1 MAPQP
6 EKTDLQAI
14 LQTPEAQKLIA
25 EAAAK
30 AVGEIARAQGNAL
43 NGESAESVLS
53 KMALAIAE
61 ISHQGSG
68 RVRPVAPE
76 VMAQRQEA
84 SRKLHAL
91 LAEVGSHVKRAKDND
106 DTEAMKKWMPRYQVV
121 AKIFF
126 NEQFIEPFTRAP
138 RPGDPPI
145 PSIITWSGPPN
156 DALVPLNDI
165 AKRLKQL
172 FKESVG
178 TAAKLEPISGPNGGQ
193 VAPDRRQYWMTF
205 EGRVVQGSAPP
216 RARVLDALS
225 DDPDYKPQNDPTAPF
240 VNILGT
246 VHPATPQKAGDVA
259 TLAAGAR

>member
-6 EKTDLQAI
+6 EKIDLQAI
-14 LQTPEAQKLIA
+14 LQTPEAQKAIA
-25 EAAAK
+25 EAVASAVAK
-30 AVGEIARAQGNAL
+30 QAPSGMAL
-43 NGESAESVLS
+43 SSDSRQLFSE
-53 KMALAIAE
+53 MALAIAE
-61 ISHQGSG
+61 MGNQGSG

-91 LAEVGSHVKRAKDND
+91 LAEVGGHLKRAKDSD
-106 DTEAMKKWMPRYQVV
+106 DAALMTKWMPRYQVV

-126 NEQFIEPFTRAP
+126 NETFVEPYTKAP

-165 AKRLKQL
+165 AKKLKQL

-178 TAAKLEPISGPNGGQ
+178 TAQKLEPISGPNGGQ
-193 VAPDRRQYWMTF
+193 VAPDKRQYWMTF
-205 EGRVVQGSAPP
+205 EGRVVQGSPPP

-259 TLAAGAR
+259 ALAGAR

>member
-14 LQTPEAQKLIA
+14 LQTPEAQKAIA
-25 EAAAK
+25 EAVANAVAK
-30 AVGEIARAQGNAL
+30 QSGGI
-43 NGESAESVLS
+43 SLS
-53 KMALAIAE
+53 EDTRKLFSEMALAIADM
-61 ISHQGSG
+61 SHQGSG

-76 VMAQRQEA
+76 VMGQRQEA
-84 SRKLHAL
+84 TRKLFAL
-91 LAEVGSHVKRAKDND
+91 LAEVAGHLKRAKDSD
-106 DTEAMKKWMPRYQVV
+106 DAELMKKWMPRYQVV

-126 NEQFIEPFTRAP
+126 NEKFIEPYTKAP

-156 DALVPLNDI
+156 
-165 AKRLKQL
+165 
-172 FKESVG
+172 
-178 TAAKLEPISGPNGGQ
+178 
-193 VAPDRRQYWMTF
+193 
-205 EGRVVQGSAPP
+205 
-216 RARVLDALS
+216 ARVLDALS

>member
-6 EKTDLQAI
+6 EKVDLQAI
-14 LQTPEAQKLIA
+14 LQTPEAQKAIA
-25 EAAAK
+25 EAVASAVAK
-30 AVGEIARAQGNAL
+30 QSGGAMLGEETRKL
-43 NGESAESVLS
+43 FSD
-53 KMALAIAE
+53 MALAIADM
-61 ISHQGSG
+61 SHQGSG

-76 VMAQRQEA
+76 VMGQRLEA
-84 SRKLHAL
+84 AHKMHELI
-91 LAEVGSHVKRAKDND
+91 AEVGRHLKRAKDSD
-106 DTEAMKKWMPRYQVV
+106 DSELMKKWMPRYQVV

-126 NEQFIEPFTRAP
+126 NETFIEPYTKAP

-165 AKRLKQL
+165 AKKIKAL

-193 VAPDRRQYWMTF
+193 VAPDKRQYWMTF
-205 EGRVVQGSAPP
+205 EGRVVQGSPPP

-259 TLAAGAR
+259 ALAQARG